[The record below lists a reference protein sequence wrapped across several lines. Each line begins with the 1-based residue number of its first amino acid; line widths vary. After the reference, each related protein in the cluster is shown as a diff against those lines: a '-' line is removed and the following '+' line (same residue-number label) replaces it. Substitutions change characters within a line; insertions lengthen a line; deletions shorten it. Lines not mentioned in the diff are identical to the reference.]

1 MESSKIANFDQ
12 ENDKADSLFAN
23 HSLIYKLSVSFEI
36 SPRALLADLKY
47 VYEVRF
53 SERIGV

>member
-1 MESSKIANFDQ
+1 MKIANFDQ
-12 ENDKADSLFAN
+12 ENDKAHSLFAN